1 MSMRVNGF
9 ISNISKRISKRVAFV
24 LACALVVTSF
34 AGVPGFVGVTDTAS
48 AKADDIDGAAMKVR
62 FDDPTYTKDSP
73 VVKAK
78 ADQLFEDIKEC
89 YSKRIDTDEF
99 RTKFNE
105 VSKRFV
111 YYKIA
116 KESKDKKFD
125 LTKIKTSNNESI
137 NLIKMA
143 YGGAGNYFP
152 AEEFTPEE
160 MDEYEQDQYVLD
172 NLTSQQ
178 TDLVQQYT
186 NEFSQFLIMM
196 KYACLASKKI
206 IELQKTVF
214 SNETFYDFQRKL
226 FGEYNPKTDDQRGIS
241 NDNSSGF
248 LDMYYTQYVRL
259 AGLDH
264 FSDCLNNDEDVSDN
278 DKLKLYIVNNNLNTS
293 TNVNVPGGYVSQKVN
308 RFKDAPEGVVA
319 EDTGNTLVI
328 TSIIDGK
335 EQELRVL
342 DGIEYNIEFD
352 ENAKNLITD
361 VYELLLR
368 KFNIEK
374 KYKDTRASVDYLI
387 SQYGL
392 TSEVRKIIQEFIDY
406 ADENGGRTVYANLY
420 NHTEI
425 EKFVDDYIAVKS
437 FLDKLYSITKMQPE
451 TQKEISFAMEVYS
464 NYNSLTDDQKELV
477 TREDKAKLD
486 ERCGVQTTVD
496 AVKKAIATAKKAM
509 DDLKDGK
516 DAVYTK
522 FADAVITASNS
533 YNNLVKAYPK
543 AEVEDMITREN
554 LAILNNASAV
564 KEFLD
569 RVRII
574 LLDTKD
580 EDMCDRYRYSIV
592 PIYNDYQ
599 TIDSSLKPYI
609 YNWDGFTVVYNDCK
623 AAFELRERMDKL
635 SAANITDDEKELMSI
650 KTAYDAMNPK
660 AKSYFGTTYETT
672 LNELLKQLKEINE
685 IHAKRVIDL
694 INKIGVVTVES
705 GRLIVDAEQAYSVLT
720 ENEKKLVDEVNYQV
734 LVNARA
740 QYNNLRADISFVRIT
755 GVKKS
760 YVYARSSI
768 KPVPVV
774 TLDGVTLKKGVDYKL
789 EYSSD
794 VKNVGKA
801 YVTVVAVDG
810 GKYIGSKSKSF
821 SIVKDSISDGT
832 VSGVKS
838 KYKYTG
844 KKIKPTV
851 KLKVNGYTLKK
862 GTDYTVSYSSNKK
875 KGTAKITIKG
885 KGNYKGTKTKKFK
898 IV

>member
-1 MSMRVNGF
+1 
-9 ISNISKRISKRVAFV
+9 
-24 LACALVVTSF
+24 VT
-34 AGVPGFVGVTDTAS
+34 
-48 AKADDIDGAAMKVR
+48 K
-62 FDDPTYTKDSP
+62 
-73 VVKAK
+73 
-78 ADQLFEDIKEC
+78 
-89 YSKRIDTDEF
+89 
-99 RTKFNE
+99 
-105 VSKRFV
+105 
-111 YYKIA
+111 
-116 KESKDKKFD
+116 
-125 LTKIKTSNNESI
+125 
-137 NLIKMA
+137 
-143 YGGAGNYFP
+143 
-152 AEEFTPEE
+152 
-160 MDEYEQDQYVLD
+160 
-172 NLTSQQ
+172 
-178 TDLVQQYT
+178 
-186 NEFSQFLIMM
+186 
-196 KYACLASKKI
+196 
-206 IELQKTVF
+206 
-214 SNETFYDFQRKL
+214 
-226 FGEYNPKTDDQRGIS
+226 
-241 NDNSSGF
+241 
-248 LDMYYTQYVRL
+248 
-259 AGLDH
+259 
-264 FSDCLNNDEDVSDN
+264 
-278 DKLKLYIVNNNLNTS
+278 
-293 TNVNVPGGYVSQKVN
+293 
-308 RFKDAPEGVVA
+308 
-319 EDTGNTLVI
+319 
-328 TSIIDGK
+328 
-335 EQELRVL
+335 
-342 DGIEYNIEFD
+342 
-352 ENAKNLITD
+352 
-361 VYELLLR
+361 
-368 KFNIEK
+368 
-374 KYKDTRASVDYLI
+374 
-387 SQYGL
+387 
-392 TSEVRKIIQEFIDY
+392 
-406 ADENGGRTVYANLY
+406 
-420 NHTEI
+420 
-425 EKFVDDYIAVKS
+425 
-437 FLDKLYSITKMQPE
+437 
-451 TQKEISFAMEVYS
+451 
-464 NYNSLTDDQKELV
+464 
-477 TREDKAKLD
+477 EDKANLD
-486 ERCGVQTTVD
+486 DLCGVQTSVD

-509 DDLKDGK
+509 DDLKTGK

-533 YNNLVKAYPK
+533 YNKLVKAYPK
-543 AEVEDMITREN
+543 AEVEDMITRDN

-599 TIDSSLKPYI
+599 TLDSSLKPYI

-660 AKSYFGTTYETT
+660 AKLYFGTTYETT
-672 LNELLKQLKEINE
+672 LNGLLKQLKEINE

-760 YVYARSSI
+760 YVYTRTSI

-862 GTDYTVSYSSNKK
+862 GSDYTVSYSSNKK